1 MKRSWIVAVLALAAA
16 SAGAQQQGGD
26 AGGVSPEKEQ
36 PAVLAAAAAAVGKF
50 KGYKANY
57 TMVVSDSKT
66 DTSTSSTGTISM
78 KNKNGMTIVLQE
90 NSNGGDTSAVHR
102 DIITPGKKL
111 IRLYP
116 DTKTG
121 EERDLTK
128 DKELGFW
135 TIVSVPFAS
144 LSKDFTLKCIKL
156 SGRYDHE
163 HNPYT
168 NMGGDTRKDFK
179 DPALGKKPS
188 YDPWTCHRFELTP
201 KNGGWA
207 AAVKKITVLV
217 DMTVFCVTRV
227 EFDYKGDGTKTSSF
241 AVAEIELDVKHDDKL
256 FEVEKDFVV
265 KKEEPKKEEKK

>member
-1 MKRSWIVAVLALAAA
+1 MKRYWILAVLALTAAA
-16 SAGAQQQGGD
+16 SAQQSGPD

-36 PAVLAAAAAAVGKF
+36 PAVLAAAGAASGKF

-57 TMVVSDSKT
+57 TMVISDSKS
-66 DTSTSSTGTISM
+66 DSSASSNGTISM

-90 NSNGGDTSAVHR
+90 NGNSGDTAAAHR

-121 EERDLTK
+121 EEHDLSKEK
-128 DKELGFW
+128 DLSFW

-144 LSKDFTLKCIKL
+144 LSKDFTLKCVKL

-163 HNPYT
+163 HNTYT

-179 DPALGKKPS
+179 DPAAGKKPS
-188 YDPWTCHRFELTP
+188 FDPWTCHRFELTP
-201 KNGGWA
+201 KNGAWA
-207 AAVKKITVLV
+207 AAVKKITVMV
-217 DMTVFCVTRV
+217 DMNVFCVTRV
-227 EFDYKGDGTKTSSF
+227 EFDFKGDGSKTSSF
-241 AVAEIELDVKHDDKL
+241 AVAEIEFDAKLDDKL
-256 FEVEKDFVV
+256 FDVEKDFTV